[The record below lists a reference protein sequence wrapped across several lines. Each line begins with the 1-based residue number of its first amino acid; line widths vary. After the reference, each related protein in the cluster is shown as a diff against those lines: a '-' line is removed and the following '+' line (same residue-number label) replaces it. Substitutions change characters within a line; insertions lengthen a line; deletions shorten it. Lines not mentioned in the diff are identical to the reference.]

1 MALLHIHSYSH
12 ILGRSVRVD
21 AVVPEKKPGPWKCLL
36 LLHGLTDDHSIW
48 QRRSSIERYAEERGI
63 AVLMPTTKL
72 GFYANMKMGERWQ
85 DYIFD
90 ELLVIC
96 RRMIPNLSPAREDNF
111 VAGLSMGG
119 YGALKCALTK
129 ADSFSKAAIFSAAV
143 DAYRLAQMPH
153 DDPPMRE
160 NFMLDVFGPV
170 EGIPGSGNDLFHL
183 AGELKENRPA
193 LYIWCGTEDFLYDMN
208 VRMRDHLVKLGYD
221 VTYSESPGGHH
232 WKHWDR
238 EIMNALDWMLG
249 KEEWEWL

>member
-1 MALLHIHSYSH
+1 MALLHIHTYSH
-12 ILGRSVRVD
+12 ILGRNVRVD
-21 AVVPEKKPGPWKCLL
+21 AVVPEREPGPWKSLL
-36 LLHGLTDDHSIW
+36 LLHGLTDDHSLW

-72 GFYANMKMGERWQ
+72 GFYTNTKTGERWQ

-90 ELLVIC
+90 ELLQIC
-96 RRMIPNLSPAREDNF
+96 RRMLPKLSHAREDNF

-129 ADSFSKAAIFSAAV
+129 ADCFSKAAIFSAAV
-143 DAYRLAQMPH
+143 DAHALAQMPH

-160 NFMLDVFGPV
+160 NYMLDIFGPV
-170 EGIPGSGNDLFHL
+170 EKIPGSENDLFYL
-183 AGELKENRPA
+183 AEELKENRPE

-208 VRMRDHLVKLGYD
+208 IRMRDHLVRLGYD
-221 VTYSESPGGHH
+221 VMYTESPGGHH

-238 EIMNALDWMLG
+238 EVMNALNWMLG
-249 KEEWEWL
+249 KEEWKWV